1 MPTSR
6 TRPVIPPTPTPELE
20 QAIYSA
26 YQSGAKSWK
35 DVNRQLVQQNSDWLF
50 GSKTAFYK
58 TCSIMKIPGSRK
70 GALNPEQLNVEIRN
84 LDGIHK
90 TRGYRG
96 VTHALS
102 LKGLVVTRNA
112 VYRQL
117 QMIDPQGLQNRSRG
131 SRRLRRFPI
140 ISAGPNEQWSM
151 DGHDKLAM
159 WGFGIYGIR
168 DVYSGF
174 LLALH
179 AFPSNR
185 LAANVHWLFLET
197 ILEQKGY
204 PIQVASDRGS
214 EMGQI
219 SETQFLL
226 RQTYSTPELD
236 DVPPH
241 ICLKS
246 LRNITI
252 ERQWVHVRKEV
263 VDLILEKIQ
272 EGLERGFVWTNPA
285 HRMSP
290 SITPFGFAD
299 SPQNPIHLVDV
310 DKISSKAQRSLGE

>member
-1 MPTSR
+1 
-6 TRPVIPPTPTPELE
+6 
-20 QAIYSA
+20 
-26 YQSGAKSWK
+26 
-35 DVNRQLVQQNSDWLF
+35 
-50 GSKTAFYK
+50 
-58 TCSIMKIPGSRK
+58 
-70 GALNPEQLNVEIRN
+70 
-84 LDGIHK
+84 
-90 TRGYRG
+90 
-96 VTHALS
+96 
-102 LKGLVVTRNA
+102 
-112 VYRQL
+112 
-117 QMIDPQGLQNRSRG
+117 MIDPQGLQNRSRG

-285 HRMSP
+285 HRSLFWWLFAPLVQGLLAQHVTFHNSFRVRRQPTKPNPSGGRRQDFFKSP
-290 SITPFGFAD
+290 EKFGGVECLQRIQLDTIREIMEIRDKAVTEGMLRWISEEEEKICLNAHWALGASAACWTLHEVWNLFEQMVPLTQA
-299 SPQNPIHLVDV
+299 HLTRVFEQMEV
-310 DKISSKAQRSLGE
+310 